1 MSRFFEPCNSKPPIK
16 SMALSLFPM
25 GWLWN
30 RLEAIPV
37 TRLKAT
43 EKLRLETQLS
53 IVGAF
58 MQKVGLV
65 SKVKSAAK

>member
-1 MSRFFEPCNSKPPIK
+1 
-16 SMALSLFPM
+16 M

-43 EKLRLETQLS
+43 EKLCDSRLSER
-53 IVGAF
+53 
-58 MQKVGLV
+58 KLV
-65 SKVKSAAK
+65 SLYNSARTFFQGH

>member
-1 MSRFFEPCNSKPPIK
+1 MSRFFEPGNTKPPIK
-16 SMALSLFPM
+16 SMALSLFSM

-43 EKLRLETQLS
+43 EKLRLETQRAKA
-53 IVGAF
+53 GARERT
-58 MQKVGLV
+58 
-65 SKVKSAAK
+65 

>member
-1 MSRFFEPCNSKPPIK
+1 
-16 SMALSLFPM
+16 MALSLFPM

>member
-1 MSRFFEPCNSKPPIK
+1 
-16 SMALSLFPM
+16 MALSLFPM

-43 EKLRLETQLS
+43 EKLRLETQRAKA
-53 IVGAF
+53 GARERT
-58 MQKVGLV
+58 
-65 SKVKSAAK
+65 